1 MSYRLEELARQT
13 EIRLSLLRNGYSPVP
28 NYDKRCF
35 LYARNDLHIDEALID
50 KWSRETKNLSTGV
63 RVEGRLIAI
72 DIDVADAEA
81 IAEIVEALPEAV
93 WEKVQHAPV
102 RRSTDRTKE
111 AWFVTLAPGEK
122 PISRLTSA
130 AFHHPHDPK
139 GQDGA
144 THRVE
149 IFGGESGQQMGVF
162 GAHTRDD
169 SDVTV
174 VRKEYVWDGPSIVD
188 VPLDALPVLTRADLV
203 AICDAASDTLT
214 ALGWTPKEYLPGGF
228 SKPQVLFDLTEDMIF
243 ETQEHGDLTLGEL
256 YDEARNADRGLRL
269 AASFHSKG
277 SHNVT
282 RCIASVGD
290 DGALRVKDFETAHTH
305 RVAAE
310 APRTVTEDAMERL
323 RSAVAVEGSIF
334 GRTPVA
340 TRVEVAL
347 DAAPDDAGGDEPAG
361 VGAAGDVFEQIVEG
375 LLNSHAYC
383 ASENRC
389 VLPLEGGAETAM
401 TMTNFRNLMK
411 PQAIT
416 VRTGPRGGV
425 QTFNPADLWLASDQ
439 RIDVNGHR
447 FRPDMP
453 DRVVSLDGKKYVNTH
468 AALSW
473 VEVGDA
479 IVADVGKAF
488 EALLAHLVPNPATR
502 DWFRM
507 WLASKVQRP
516 QAANCGVLLIA
527 EQQGTGRGTLFDM
540 LQSAIGKQYYQT
552 ITSTELL
559 GTGGQGTYT
568 DWAAQALLVTV
579 EEVMAGGDS
588 GANMGW
594 KRREAYERIKQL
606 VDPRQRTMRIRQKGI
621 NNYGQDVF
629 FSLLMA
635 TNHLDALPLERN
647 DRRIAVIIQPEVRFE
662 DVPSLKAAVDPWRAS
677 GSFGDDFGAGLR
689 RHLSAVAVDFN
700 VLRIAPELDG
710 GRSIMREANEGD
722 LEDILRGVLARMP
735 GDYVRNRDLQRRMQ
749 TAVISNGEGDHL
761 KNWWVRVQD
770 ILKRS
775 NLFGWRAMQSRQSY
789 LGSDG
794 SMQKGV
800 VYYRESAGV
809 DGWLNASLA
818 LRGSELLAPAADI
831 NRVLTALEEAKRNGR
846 FALVPI
852 GADGA

>member
-1 MSYRLEELARQT
+1 MSYRITELARQT

-50 KWSRETKNLSTGV
+50 KWSRETKNLSTGI

-81 IAEIVEALPEAV
+81 IAEIVEALPDAV

-188 VPLDALPVLTRADLV
+188 VPLDALPVLTRDELAE
-203 AICDAASDTLT
+203 ICDT
-214 ALGWTPKEYLPGGF
+214 ATRVLNSLGWVRKLYLQDGF
-228 SKPQVLFDLTEDMIF
+228 SKPQVLFDLTDDMIF
-243 ETQEHGDLTLGEL
+243 ETQDHGDLTLGEL

-290 DGALRVKDFETAHTH
+290 DGALRIKDFETAHTH
-305 RVAAE
+305 RIATE

-334 GRTPVA
+334 GRTPAVA
-340 TRVEVAL
+340 PRAEAATTDAGTEAVGEGGSAFEQVVEV
-347 DAAPDDAGGDEPAG
+347 
-361 VGAAGDVFEQIVEG
+361 
-375 LLNSHAYC
+375 LLSTHAYC
-383 ASENRC
+383 ASEARC
-389 VLPLEGGAETAM
+389 VFPLEGGAERAM
-401 TMTNFRNLMK
+401 SMTNFRGLMK
-411 PQAIT
+411 PHAIT
-416 VRTGPRGGV
+416 VRGPRGAT
-425 QTFNPADLWLASDQ
+425 QTLNPADLWLASER

-447 FRPDMP
+447 FRPDVT
-453 DRVVSLDGKKYVNTH
+453 DAVIEDADGRYLNLFRPLAWPGVTEQG
-468 AALSW
+468 AASAR
-473 VEVGDA
+473 D
-479 IVADVGKAF
+479 AF
-488 EALLAHLVPNPATR
+488 EALLAHLVPDEGER

-507 WLASKVQRP
+507 WLASKIQRP

-527 EQQGTGRGTLFDM
+527 DQQGTGRGTLFDM
-540 LQSAIGKQYYQT
+540 MRAAVGRPYYRS
-552 ITSTELL
+552 ISSVELL
-559 GTGGQGTYT
+559 GLGGQGAYT

-579 EEVMAGGDS
+579 EEVMAGADS
-588 GANMGW
+588 GNNMGW

-606 VDPRQRTMRIRQKGI
+606 VDPRQRVMEIRRKGMQ
-621 NNYGQDVF
+621 NYAADVF

-635 TNHLDALPLERN
+635 TNHLDALPLDKN
-647 DRRIAVIIQPEVRFE
+647 DRRIAVIIQPDVRFE
-662 DVPSLKAAVDPWRAS
+662 DVQALKAAVDPWRAG
-677 GSFGDDFGAGLR
+677 GSFGDDFGAALR
-689 RHLSAVAVDFN
+689 AHLWSVQVDFDA
-700 VLRIAPELDG
+700 LRIAPELSG
-710 GRSIMREANEGD
+710 GRDIMRAANEGD
-722 LEDILRGVLARMP
+722 LEDILRSVLGNVP
-735 GDYVRNRDLQRRMQ
+735 GEYIANGDLRRRAQ
-749 TAVISNGEGDHL
+749 LAVTAYGEGEHL
-761 KNWWVRVQD
+761 RNWWVKVQD
-770 ILKRS
+770 VLKRP
-775 NLFGWRAMQSRQSY
+775 NTFGWRAMPVRQTY
-789 LGSDG
+789 LGADG
-794 SMQKGV
+794 KQKMSV
-800 VYYRESAGV
+800 VYYREAGGGLPV
-809 DGWLNASLA
+809 WRDTPQAERYNA
-818 LRGSELLAPAADI
+818 LLAASADVNRTLSALDAAARD
-831 NRVLTALEEAKRNGR
+831 GR
-846 FALVPI
+846 LKLV
-852 GADGA
+852 

>member
-228 SKPQVLFDLTEDMIF
+228 SKPQVLFDLTDDMIF

-290 DGALRVKDFETAHTH
+290 DGALRIKDFETAHTH

-334 GRTPVA
+334 SRPA
-340 TRVEVAL
+340 PAPRAE
-347 DAAPDDAGGDEPAG
+347 AAAAEEAAEAAEA
-361 VGAAGDVFEQIVEG
+361 VGEAGDALEQAVEI
-375 LLNSHAYC
+375 LLATHAYC

-389 VLPLEGGAETAM
+389 VLPLEGGAERAM
-401 TMTNFRNLMK
+401 SMTNFRGLMK
-411 PQAIT
+411 PHAVT
-416 VRTGPRGGV
+416 VRGPRGAA
-425 QTFNPADLWLASDQ
+425 QTLNPADLWLASDR

-447 FRPDMP
+447 FRPD
-453 DRVVSLDGKKYVNTH
+453 VSDVIIDEADGRYLNLFRPLPWPGLT
-468 AALSW
+468 AQ
-473 VEVGDA
+473 G
-479 IVADVGKAF
+479 VASAGAAF
-488 EALLAHLVPNPATR
+488 EALLEHLVPDVGER

-507 WLASKVQRP
+507 WLASKIQRP

-527 EQQGTGRGTLFDM
+527 DQQGTGRGTLFDM
-540 LQSAIGKQYYQT
+540 MRAAVGRPYYRS
-552 ITSTELL
+552 ISSVELL
-559 GTGGQGTYT
+559 GLGGQGAYT

-579 EEVMAGGDS
+579 EEVMAGADS
-588 GANMGW
+588 GNSMGW

-606 VDPRQRTMRIRQKGI
+606 VDPRQRVMEIRRKGMQ
-621 NNYGQDVF
+621 NYAADVF

-635 TNHLDALPLERN
+635 TNHLDALPLDRN
-647 DRRIAVIIQPEVRFE
+647 DRRIAVIIQPDVRFE
-662 DVPSLKAAVDPWRAS
+662 DVEELKAAVDPWRAG
-677 GSFGDDFGAGLR
+677 GSFGDDFGAALR
-689 RHLSAVAVDFN
+689 QHLLSVAVDFGA
-700 VLRIAPELDG
+700 LRIAPELSG
-710 GRSIMREANEGD
+710 GRDVMRDANEGD
-722 LEDILRGVLARMP
+722 LEDILRSVLGNVP
-735 GDYVRNRDLQRRMQ
+735 GEYIANGDLRRRAQ
-749 TAVISNGEGDHL
+749 LAVTAYGEGEHL
-761 KNWWVRVQD
+761 RNWWVKVQD
-770 ILKRS
+770 ALKRP
-775 NLFGWRAMQSRQSY
+775 NAFGWRAMPVRQTY
-789 LGSDG
+789 VGPDG
-794 SMQKGV
+794 KQKLSV
-800 VYYRESAGV
+800 VYYREAGGGLSHWQATPLK
-809 DGWLNASLA
+809 DRYDA
-818 LRGSELLAPAADI
+818 LLAPSADVNRMLSALDAAA
-831 NRVLTALEEAKRNGR
+831 REGR
-846 FALVPI
+846 LKLV
-852 GADGA
+852 